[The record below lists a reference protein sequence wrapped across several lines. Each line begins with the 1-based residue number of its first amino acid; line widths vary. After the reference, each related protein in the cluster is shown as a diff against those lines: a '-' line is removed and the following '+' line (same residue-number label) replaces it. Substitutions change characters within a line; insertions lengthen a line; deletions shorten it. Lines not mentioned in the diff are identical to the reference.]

1 MAAGNGSLSPASL
14 PGIQRGATC
23 RLYGELVGK
32 GTKVNVR
39 SELSWRAR
47 EEFKNGCGG
56 DCDAVRK
63 SITIREM
70 IWQMPL
76 GTARLLDS
84 LASLDRTG
92 LEWLTSSVAAMGKA
106 KDGRTRRG
114 QKDTGLMSTKHC
126 APLFKVVIREG

>member
-1 MAAGNGSLSPASL
+1 MMIKLQANRADGSGEREPFSRIPT
-14 PGIQRGATC
+14 GIQRGATC

-56 DCDAVRK
+56 DGDAVRK

-92 LEWLTSSVAAMGKA
+92 LEWLTDIIGCGHGESKGW
-106 KDGRTRRG
+106 KD
-114 QKDTGLMSTKHC
+114 
-126 APLFKVVIREG
+126 

>member
-47 EEFKNGCGG
+47 EEFKN

-92 LEWLTSSVAAMGKA
+92 LEWLTDIIGCGHGESKGW
-106 KDGRTRRG
+106 KD
-114 QKDTGLMSTKHC
+114 
-126 APLFKVVIREG
+126 